1 MNKKTVLTSLT
12 AAALA
17 GVFLTGANVSE
28 NVKAAVKP
36 NGETAKAKTA
46 EENAQDN
53 VNSAQ
58 KEVDNAQQNV
68 NSAKSNLDSAQ
79 SNAEGPDAAYS
90 AQKAKTDAAQKD
102 EADKKATLGKAN
114 DAQKQAQQLVNDS
127 KDPAKV
133 KQANDDVTAK
143 SSALDTAK
151 KEQTAADK
159 NVSDQDAQVKQ
170 AQNQVN
176 DLTKTRDDKQKAK
189 TAADQQVKNAED
201 ALKGTGVTEA
211 KNALDDATQKRS
223 ESENTLTKANTD
235 VETSIK
241 DVNKAQDALKQV
253 QAKKTQADQ
262 DQQKAQKA
270 ANDADSQANI
280 ANGNL
285 QAKQNEIN
293 DLTTKLNRL
302 QDLSKNNIDLV
313 DINKFKQAYADYL
326 ADGKLTAD
334 DIKYADAAGAKNQ
347 YISSEADKKEM
358 VDVNNIKPDQL
369 KELALFTSDL
379 LTKVRSQLGLGGDN
393 TQVTQGSIDFAEKV
407 AQKYVTDY
415 NNGSWTPGWHDA
427 TGINE
432 LSKENGLDFNAGSD
446 SDEWQYYED
455 MAGAYIFSNPIS
467 MDELKENI
475 YDQLVGMII
484 PNGNGI
490 DQPGETSGTYEMSHT
505 RGLLGLPSVDATSLE
520 EYKKD
525 LDNEVKNASQELL
538 DPTVTVTHTI
548 NGKTYSSK
556 EYIDYLKTQIA
567 KIDNQITKLNNHQ
580 YYINKDDIDPMQYIG
595 TSYSLAG
602 EPNIHFINI
611 NPSYVTDSKKFNTQN
626 IPSYVDQI
634 NEVHTQITTKNS
646 ELATL
651 QKVADTA
658 NALKRKKDGELERAN
673 GYVDAANKAVKSA
686 EDALTQDNAKLTSDQ
701 QKAQDAQT
709 AFNEANNKF
718 NQAKNRYDVL
728 TASQDQKV
736 KDFNT
741 AVTNQK
747 SAENALTEAQSNL
760 DKATNALNTAKDK
773 LENLQTVAKT
783 KAEAVKKVQDE
794 LTVAQKRVEDLKNAP
809 QILAQ
814 ANDAQAKAQKEY
826 DAAKKA
832 ADEAQAQLNKLE
844 SAKSTADAQVSTAQ
858 AEYDTALANLKAAED
873 KLANAKKALEQIKQ
887 SEALL
892 DQTSTTSTE
901 SSSEFKRIRLTHNA
915 YVYTKAFKV
924 VKYKNHKN
932 IVLKKGHYIKAWNKG
947 KIVTIKGKKFYQIG
961 KNRFVKVAN
970 TINKRAEKNYVL
982 ATVKGRKNHKARV
995 YLANGKFAKKYVYG
1009 QKTYKLAEKK
1019 IIKGKTYYR
1028 IYGKKLWV
1036 RASDLNLQK

>member
-12 AAALA
+12 ATALA

-201 ALKGTGVTEA
+201 ALKGTGITEA
-211 KNALDDATQKRS
+211 KNAVDTYQK
-223 ESENTLTKANTD
+223 N
-235 VETSIK
+235 VEGL
-241 DVNKAQDALKQV
+241 NKNIQDNQGILKQN
-253 QAKKTQADQ
+253 Q
-262 DQQKAQKA
+262 DV
-270 ANDADSQANI
+270 
-280 ANGNL
+280 L
-285 QAKQNEIN
+285 KQN
-293 DLTTKLNRL
+293 
-302 QDLSKNNIDLV
+302 QD
-313 DINKFKQAYADYL
+313 
-326 ADGKLTAD
+326 KLTP
-334 DIKYADAAGAKNQ
+334 ADARLDNAKTAAQNANQ
-347 YISSEADKKEM
+347 KLEADKTILNEKNTALSRAMQEAQSAAGFF
-358 VDVNNIKPDQL
+358 KS
-369 KELALFTSDL
+369 LAEDSS
-379 LTKVRSQLGLGGDN
+379 LTAEQRQDAQQAYGIVMNDGKFQGVKLTWYDPNKQLGKDG
-393 TQVTQGSIDFAEKV
+393 
-407 AQKYVTDY
+407 
-415 NNGSWTPGWHDA
+415 
-427 TGINE
+427 
-432 LSKENGLDFNAGSD
+432 
-446 SDEWQYYED
+446 
-455 MAGAYIFSNPIS
+455 
-467 MDELKENI
+467 
-475 YDQLVGMII
+475 
-484 PNGNGI
+484 
-490 DQPGETSGTYEMSHT
+490 
-505 RGLLGLPSVDATSLE
+505 DATSLANM
-520 EYKKD
+520 KSALSD
-525 LDNEVKNASQELL
+525 LDDLVNVRKQYNLRQPKVSLTAMA
-538 DPTVTVTHTI
+538 VAMM
-548 NGKTYSSK
+548 SS
-556 EYIDYLKTQIA
+556 DYLLTH
-567 KIDNQITKLNNHQ
+567 DFDHPGNHEE
-580 YYINKDDIDPMQYIG
+580 NGP
-595 TSYSLAG
+595 
-602 EPNIHFINI
+602 F
-611 NPSYVTDSKKFNTQN
+611 FN
-626 IPSYVDQI
+626 D
-634 NEVHTQITTKNS
+634 E
-646 ELATL
+646 E
-651 QKVADTA
+651 DTA
-658 NALKRKKDGELERAN
+658 FGAPQVGLYMNEKQVINDLIAQHPEYAKYSYDTGN
-673 GYVDAANKAVKSA
+673 
-686 EDALTQDNAKLTSDQ
+686 LTYEQWD
-701 QKAQDAQT
+701 
-709 AFNEANNKF
+709 ANNKF
-718 NQAKNRYDVL
+718 WEKQGLAEEGGGDNEIGHYISMVNPYQDGVGMANAAEFGSTDILADLNYKEVPTKTIIHEDGSVETDGTLVPIGVKEDPKKGFTIDQYKNLVNNYVANPDKASFVQTAQKAVNDAQNVVNDDQSNLNKLQNAQDNAQSTVDALNKAISDTQKAISDTNKQINDDQTELSKQKSNLSQAQDRLKAL

-736 KDFNT
+736 KNFNT

-760 DKATNALNTAKDK
+760 DKATNALNTVKDK

-826 DAAKKA
+826 DAAKKV